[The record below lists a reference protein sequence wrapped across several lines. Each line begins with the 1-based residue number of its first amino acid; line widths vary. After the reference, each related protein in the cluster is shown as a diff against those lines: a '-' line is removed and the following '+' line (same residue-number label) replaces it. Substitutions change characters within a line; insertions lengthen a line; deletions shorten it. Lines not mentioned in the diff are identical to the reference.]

1 MMARL
6 VLLEAR
12 AMLRQPVTLL
22 LAGLYLLLVLLAA
35 GNGSDAMDRAVEA
48 HAEAAA
54 AAESGRTRMAER
66 LAAPMPPEDAI
77 LTPVRVRSAIL
88 MPVPRLIDF
97 SQGRTG
103 FETASAEAGLR
114 TRPETLFRQM
124 RLDNPA
130 LLAIGRLDLTAV
142 VVLVAP
148 LLLVVLG
155 AGLYAPDRETGAAR
169 LALVEG
175 GTPTPLLLARSM
187 PRLGLVILPLFLAAA
202 WLLLAGP
209 ELPGRL
215 AAAGLWLFIATLWLL
230 ACWAAMLWL
239 HSRRIAAETAAFAGI
254 GGWAFVTLLLPPAI
268 LAAAGMAYPPPSR
281 FAEIAAARAA
291 EVRATQDW
299 DNSHTEA
306 EGDEAATR
314 LTSLR
319 KGLAIAAETDAA
331 VAPIRAG
338 FADALGQQQAFVRA
352 ASWAAPPLAVALA
365 LEDTAGTG
373 AAAHAGFR
381 AEADRHVAAMKDKLA
396 RFVREGRGLSPADF
410 AALPR
415 FSWSAPPTP
424 ALPILLYLVAL
435 IALLA
440 VPAAR
445 GYRRPLLA

>member
-1 MMARL
+1 
-6 VLLEAR
+6 
-12 AMLRQPVTLL
+12 
-22 LAGLYLLLVLLAA
+22 
-35 GNGSDAMDRAVEA
+35 
-48 HAEAAA
+48 
-54 AAESGRTRMAER
+54 
-66 LAAPMPPEDAI
+66 
-77 LTPVRVRSAIL
+77 
-88 MPVPRLIDF
+88 VP
-97 SQGRTG
+97 
-103 FETASAEAGLR
+103 
-114 TRPETLFRQM
+114 
-124 RLDNPA
+124 
-130 LLAIGRLDLTAV
+130 
-142 VVLVAP
+142 
-148 LLLVVLG
+148 
-155 AGLYAPDRETGAAR
+155 R
-169 LALVEG
+169 LALV
-175 GTPTPLLLARSM
+175 
-187 PRLGLVILPLFLAAA
+187 VLPLFLAAA

-230 ACWAAMLWL
+230 VCWAAMLWL
-239 HSRRIAAETAAFAGI
+239 HSRRFAAETAAFAGI
-254 GGWAFVTLLLPPAI
+254 AGWALVALLLPPAI
-268 LAAAGMAYPPPSR
+268 LSAAGMAYPPPSR

-314 LTSLR
+314 LASLR

-338 FADALGQQQAFVRA
+338 FAEALARQQAFVRA

-373 AAAHAGFR
+373 TAAHMSFR
-381 AEADRHVAAMKDKLA
+381 EEADRHVAALKDKLA
-396 RFVREGRGLSPADF
+396 RFVVEGRGLSPADL

-415 FSWSAPPTP
+415 FAWSAPPAP
-424 ALPILLYLVAL
+424 ALPILLYLGVL